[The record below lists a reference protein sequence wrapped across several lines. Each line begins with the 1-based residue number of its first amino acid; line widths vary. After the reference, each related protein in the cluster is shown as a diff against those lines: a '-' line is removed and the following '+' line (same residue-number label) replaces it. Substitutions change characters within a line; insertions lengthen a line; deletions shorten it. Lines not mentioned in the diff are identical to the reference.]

1 MREDGTPADPAAY
14 DCQGAARDALHF
26 AALFDRFVQNLR
38 RFLGY
43 DVQYFEAVEPQRRL
57 APHIH
62 LAMRGTVPR
71 AELRRVLAATY
82 HQVWWPD
89 TSAVRFEDGAL
100 PVWDEHAATYLDP
113 PTGEVLPT
121 WDDAL
126 DAIGDDDE
134 PLHVARFGERFDAQG
149 VLAGSK
155 DAARCIGYLT
165 NYLTNHVADWHQAQ
179 TDA

>member
-1 MREDGTPADPAAY
+1 M
-14 DCQGAARDALHF
+14 
-26 AALFDRFVQNLR
+26 
-38 RFLGY
+38 
-43 DVQYFEAVEPQRRL
+43 QYFAAVEPQRRL

-62 LAMRGTVPR
+62 LAMRGTVSR

-89 TSAVRFEDGAL
+89 TSVVRFEDDAL
-100 PVWDEHAATYLDP
+100 PVWDERRGHLPRPGHRRSPAYL
-113 PTGEVLPT
+113 GQ
-121 WDDAL
+121 AL
-126 DAIGDDDE
+126 DAIGDQDE

-165 NYLTNHVADWHQAQ
+165 KYLTKQVADCHQAARP
-179 TDA
+179 TPSGPTSSGWPTRCGSSHARRGAPTGSATASSPRTPGPA